1 MISTNDDEKTITE
14 LSLITGIPTET
25 IEKVFLGFQTQ
36 FTFKHTKN
44 KSIKIPY
51 IGSFLIRYKYD
62 ETTEE
67 GKEAQVDA
75 FFSPHPQV
83 KRLIGQLND
92 IEKYGDYTKL
102 DTFAILKKQI
112 KQDFRTVIT
121 DDDRLETSLQANS

>member
-1 MISTNDDEKTITE
+1 MISTNDDEKTIAE
-14 LSLITGIPTET
+14 LSLLTGIPIDT

-36 FTFKHTKN
+36 FTFKHTTN

-62 ETTEE
+62 EVTED

-92 IEKYGDYTKL
+92 IKKSGDYTKL

-121 DDDRLETSLQANS
+121 DDDRVSDSL

>member
-1 MISTNDDEKTITE
+1 MITTSDDEKTITE
-14 LSLITGIPTET
+14 LSLLTGISAEI

-36 FTFKHTKN
+36 FVFKHTTN

-51 IGSFLIRYKYD
+51 IGSFLVRYKYD

-92 IEKYGDYTKL
+92 IEKSGDFTKL

-112 KQDFRTVIT
+112 KQDFKTVI
-121 DDDRLETSLQANS
+121 DEEESL